1 MRAAPAVFC
10 AATLLQVA
18 AAQPAHAQAKVPPL
32 PAPAHTAW
40 LEDGVMPPPPP
51 LPHPKR
57 ASSERRAFY
66 ARWLQSWAARR
77 SLPQQAAEA
86 KPQAMPPLPTTAQ
99 QKAASPSATETQEPN
114 AATPAT
120 WTAEEIKA
128 AEVECDEL
136 LASIEAVAER
146 RPPMREGSCGTAVPL
161 RVSRIG
167 SRNGVAIEPP
177 AIMNCKMVSRL
188 FQWIETVAQPAAR
201 ASLGAGVVRIANAS
215 SYMCRNRYNDPAE
228 KMSQHAYANALDV
241 SVFELSD
248 GRRIDVK
255 TFWGSIV
262 ASRLAAENV
271 APSPAPTP
279 TKTTLT
285 MRAVTEGVDEGK
297 STRLKKSEAG
307 ERKVG
312 APLINTPEL
321 QFLTGLHAGAC
332 GIFSTVL
339 GPETN
344 RAHHDHMHLDL
355 TPRRGSAYCQ

>member
-1 MRAAPAVFC
+1 MRAAPAIVC
-10 AATLLQVA
+10 AAALLHVTA
-18 AAQPAHAQAKVPPL
+18 ALPVDAMTPPL
-32 PAPAHTAW
+32 PVSAHPAW
-40 LEDGVMPPPPP
+40 VESGILPPPPP
-51 LPHPKR
+51 APHPKR
-57 ASSERRAFY
+57 ASGERRTFY
-66 ARWLQSWAARR
+66 ARLLQSWATPRPGSQRSADARPQVAPEALAQA
-77 SLPQQAAEA
+77 LPMPSPQFSNTSEETHAA
-86 KPQAMPPLPTTAQ
+86 
-99 QKAASPSATETQEPN
+99 AAG
-114 AATPAT
+114 T
-120 WTAEEIKA
+120 WTADEITA

-146 RPPMREGSCGTAVPL
+146 RPPMREGSCGAAVPL

-167 SRNGVAIEPP
+167 SRSGVAIEPP
-177 AIMNCKMVSRL
+177 GLMNCKMASRL
-188 FQWIETVAQPAAR
+188 FQWIETVAQPAAQ
-201 ASLGAGVVRIANAS
+201 ASLGAGIVRIANAS

-228 KMSQHAYANALDV
+228 KMSQHAYANAIDV

-262 ASRLAAENV
+262 ASRLATESA
-271 APSPAPTP
+271 ALTP
-279 TKTTLT
+279 TKATLT
-285 MRAVTEGVDEGK
+285 TRAVTAGLDAGQA
-297 STRLKKSEAG
+297 SGIKKNGAN
-307 ERKVG
+307 ERKSSSS
-312 APLINTPEL
+312 PIITPEL

>member
-1 MRAAPAVFC
+1 MRATPAIVC
-10 AATLLQVA
+10 AAALLHVTA
-18 AAQPAHAQAKVPPL
+18 GLPVGALTPPL
-32 PAPAHTAW
+32 PVPAHPAW
-40 LEDGVMPPPPP
+40 VEDGALPPPPP
-51 LPHPKR
+51 APHPIR
-57 ASSERRAFY
+57 TSSERRTFY
-66 ARWLQSWAARR
+66 ARMLQSWAATRAR
-77 SLPQQAAEA
+77 SQRSAEA
-86 KPQAMPPLPTTAQ
+86 RPQVVPEALARALPKPPSQPSTTAENT
-99 QKAASPSATETQEPN
+99 AAVES
-114 AATPAT
+114 
-120 WTAEEIKA
+120 WTADEIKA

-167 SRNGVAIEPP
+167 SRQGVAIEPP
-177 AIMNCKMVSRL
+177 GLMNCKMVSRL

-201 ASLGAGVVRIANAS
+201 ASLGAGIVRITNAS

-228 KMSQHAYANALDV
+228 KMSQHAYANAIDV
-241 SVFELSD
+241 SVLELSD

-262 ASRLAAENV
+262 ASRLATESA
-271 APSPAPTP
+271 ALTPA
-279 TKTTLT
+279 KATLT
-285 MRAVTEGVDEGK
+285 TRAVTAGLDTGQASGVKRNE
-297 STRLKKSEAG
+297 TN
-307 ERKVG
+307 ERKS
-312 APLINTPEL
+312 AASPISTPEL